1 MNRKTLT
8 SDRRRRKTITLVWA
22 LVLAAIVITLIYLE
36 KTAILYILCTL
47 SVTALLVIVAKSDLA
62 HRDQS
67 ASEMDQ
73 ARDAAGVA
81 NRIS

>member
-22 LVLAAIVITLIYLE
+22 LVLAAVVITLIYRE
-36 KTAILYILCTL
+36 QTAILYILCTL
-47 SVTALLVIVAKSDLA
+47 GVTVLLVIVAMSDLA

-67 ASEMDQ
+67 AAEMDQ
-73 ARDAAGVA
+73 TRDAAGVA